1 MTLVRELLHPPS
13 SQQYNLTQTGGLDTF
28 YTLLAGDK
36 EDLSLEMEETYLRN
50 VKNGF
55 FIEAGASEGRLKIHK
70 HKNISPVLYYVARRV
85 RLPQPPVRGEARLDR
100 AAGGAHGQQP
110 PLQTPQGTN
119 TALVPGDS

>member
-13 SQQYNLTQTGGLDTF
+13 SHQYNLTQTGGLDTF

-55 FIEAGASEGRLKIHK
+55 FIEAGASEGRLKLK
-70 HKNISPVLYYVARRV
+70 CTPGECVV
-85 RLPQPPVRGEARLDR
+85 RYPLHCTMCPGESDSHTLLFEAR
-100 AAGGAHGQQP
+100 HGWTG
-110 PLQTPQGTN
+110 L
-119 TALVPGDS
+119 LVEPMVNSLLFKHRKV

>member
-28 YTLLAGDK
+28 YTLMVEDK

-70 HKNISPVLYYVARRV
+70 HKILPVLHQTLCR
-85 RLPQPPVRGEARLDR
+85 QES
-100 AAGGAHGQQP
+100 
-110 PLQTPQGTN
+110 QTPTLSCSRRGTAGPGCWWSPWIPVCSID
-119 TALVPGDS
+119 TARWALS